1 MTTNAR
7 TVSHVTADH
16 VAPAAAA
23 TAQGV
28 YDGASAPVIAR
39 TRAQVTRFFDGLEL
53 TGPGV
58 CDVAAWNPE
67 IARPGRAAMRR
78 RKAATST
85 AASRPSGDA
94 RKPPRRFP
102 GRAGPRSR

>member
-1 MTTNAR
+1 
-7 TVSHVTADH
+7 
-16 VAPAAAA
+16 
-23 TAQGV
+23 
-28 YDGASAPVIAR
+28 
-39 TRAQVTRFFDGLEL
+39 
-53 TGPGV
+53 V